1 MLRPWLFVGFTGHRG
16 LADPDRISG
25 AIQQVLQRLERA
37 YGPLAAVS
45 SAARGSDTL
54 FVKAAQ
60 GRQLPWLLLLPFPR
74 EEFRKDFSPEEWSV
88 AETLMRQAVSTH
100 IEPPAEANRPAGAAR
115 NDAFLECG
123 IRTVDNCDVL
133 VAVWD
138 GLPARGSGGT
148 GDIVGYARS
157 QKKPMVWIHALTGAV
172 VDENLAALPEAAPLA
187 ADLAVAPALD
197 PREGGL
203 TELQA
208 TLAYFDE
215 AAVRHAPAARELI
228 TRMILLHLTATAV
241 ALLAPL
247 LGFWAWVAFVLI
259 MLKIIALIYADRLQH
274 RGHQVHHEW
283 LQHRIVAELCRSA
296 VGTWPLR
303 FSDRVH
309 QPFTVPGFRGWQ
321 RSLLLWRLLKPPVER
336 DVEAMKTA
344 YDQGRMEEQICYFTT
359 QLERAEKKLG
369 TWRRVAKYSTRAAI
383 ACAVLVLVL
392 LSIGHHTPA
401 SASQGDIPELTQM
414 IKDVLKYFSLVLPLL
429 SASVLHWLVAQ
440 DCGRRAVRNREML
453 SFLVRARERVR
464 AVTTWSGLER
474 LVSETET
481 ILLLEV
487 LEWHSLSHFAG
498 ESD

>member
-16 LADPDRISG
+16 LADPDRIAG
-25 AIQQVLQRLERA
+25 AIEQVLQRLERA
-37 YGPLAAVS
+37 GAPLAAVS
-45 SAARGSDTL
+45 SVARGSDTL

-60 GRQLPWLLLLPFPR
+60 GRQLPWLLMLPFPQ
-74 EEFRKDFSPEEWSV
+74 EEFRKDFSPAEWAV

-100 IEPPAEANRPAGAAR
+100 IEPPAEGNRPAGAAR

-123 IRTVDNCDVL
+123 IRTVDNCEVL

-157 QKKPMVWIHALTGAV
+157 QKKPLVWIHALTGAV
-172 VDENLAALPEAAPLA
+172 VEENLAAVPEAAPPATGLA
-187 ADLAVAPALD
+187 AAHALD
-197 PREGGL
+197 LREGGL
-203 TELQA
+203 PELQA

-259 MLKIIALIYADRLQH
+259 MLKITALLYADRLQH
-274 RGHQVHHEW
+274 RGQQVHHEW
-283 LQHRIVAELCRSA
+283 LRHRIVAELCRSA

-303 FSDRVH
+303 FSDCVH
-309 QPFTVPGFRGWQ
+309 QSFMVPGFRDWQ
-321 RSLLLWRLLKPPVER
+321 RSLRLWRLLKPPIER

-392 LSIGHHTPA
+392 SIGHHPPA
-401 SASQGDIPELTQM
+401 SASQSDIPELTQM
-414 IKDVLKYFSLVLPLL
+414 MKDVLKYFSLVLPLL

-453 SFLVRARERVR
+453 SFLIRARERVR

-481 ILLLEV
+481 MLLLEV

-498 ESD
+498 EAD